1 MQRFPRSSTVNLRH
15 HWLLHALTA
24 LPLALCPVAVAAE
37 TAPATAP
44 AAEAQAPADSPAFSR
59 KAMQRMFDPVDGQL
73 DVSEFLASARGFL
86 PVPIIVTEPAVGY
99 GGGVFGM
106 FVRPRRD
113 AGDEGWS
120 RPDLSGVGGFG
131 TENGTWG
138 AMGLDVTHWLDGRV
152 KTLAAIGT
160 GQVNL
165 DFHGLGTTRPT
176 FDQAVRYTLD
186 FTATVLQANWKI
198 APKSPWAIG
207 VRYVYA
213 QVEPKLRDDPA
224 FPGLADNA
232 RVRVSAP
239 GVILEYDSR
248 DTVFTPT
255 RGVYAESFFMA
266 SRESLGASTDFER
279 FQQVGIGWLSPRHD
293 VVLGLRGD
301 YQWASD
307 STPFFLRPYVILRGV
322 PAVRYQGNQMAS
334 FELEGRWQFHGRWS
348 AVAFGGA
355 GTARTHNGDFSAT
368 QSIGAGGVGF
378 RYELA
383 RQFGLHAGLDVARSR
398 DTTAVYIVIGNA
410 WFRP

>member
-1 MQRFPRSSTVNLRH
+1 MALFRARVLQRFVAT
-15 HWLLHALTA
+15 T
-24 LPLALCPVAVAAE
+24 LALWAWSVA
-37 TAPATAP
+37 
-44 AAEAQAPADSPAFSR
+44 AQAPPAAAAAQADAPKDAPMFSR
-59 KAMQRMFDPVDGQL
+59 KATARMFDPVDGQL

-99 GGGVFGM
+99 GGGVVGM
-106 FVRPRRD
+106 FVRPRRE
-113 AGDEGWS
+113 AGEEGWS
-120 RPDLSGVGGFG
+120 RPDLSGIGGFG
-131 TENGTWG
+131 TQNGTWG
-138 AMGLDVTHWLDGRV
+138 AMGMDVTHWLDGRL

-160 GQVNL
+160 GRINL
-165 DFHGLGTTRPT
+165 DFHGLGATQPT
-176 FDQAVRYTLD
+176 FDQSVRYTLE
-186 FTATVLQANWKI
+186 FTGTVLQANWKL

-213 QVEPKLRDDPA
+213 QVDPILRDEPA
-224 FPGLADNA
+224 FPGLVDRT
-232 RVRVSAP
+232 RVNVSAP
-239 GVILEYDSR
+239 GAILEYDSR
-248 DTVFTPT
+248 DNVFTPT

-279 FQQVGIGWLSPRHD
+279 FQQVAIGWRPVRDD
-293 VVLGLRGD
+293 VVVGLRGD

-307 STPFFLRPYVILRGV
+307 STPFFLRPYVTLRGV
-322 PAVRYQGNQMAS
+322 PAVRYQGNQVAS

-355 GTARTHNGDFSAT
+355 GTAHTSGSTFSAT
-368 QSIGAGGVGF
+368 QSVGAGGLGF

-383 RQFGLHAGLDVARSR
+383 RQFGLHAGLDIAHSR